1 MKHQSETSCGG
12 EALIGRMFQ
21 THCAQQL
28 LLFCLQGVT
37 GQDGGQGERGNP
49 GNPVPD
55 THTHT
60 LSFYFVFSFFHLLG
74 FYQLLSMKLLIFEEF
89 LCITRS
95 SLMSTVCSC
104 CCLFLF
110 TEAVCGQTLS
120 SVWGALTPGTLTG

>member
-60 LSFYFVFSFFHLLG
+60 V
-74 FYQLLSMKLLIFEEF
+74 I
-89 LCITRS
+89 
-95 SLMSTVCSC
+95 
-104 CCLFLF
+104 LFCF
-110 TEAVCGQTLS
+110 QFLS
-120 SVWGALTPGTLTG
+120 SFGFLLVIVYEVIDI